1 MTREDAIAALT
12 ALPIGRPQR
21 IDPAPHEVIVCEC
34 IEPVPV
40 AGVQH
45 IAEQLR
51 SIWPAHRIVIV
62 QAGIRIHLEP
72 AMEGSAHEQAVLR
85 AKP

>member
-1 MTREDAIAALT
+1 MTREDAIATLT

-34 IEPVPV
+34 MEPVPV

-51 SIWPAHRIVIV
+51 SIWPEQRIVIV
-62 QAGIRIHLEP
+62 QAG
-72 AMEGSAHEQAVLR
+72 LR
-85 AKP
+85 VYVDTLAARGA